1 MNAITHFPR
10 MILQN
15 LRSLRAAATHAG
27 AGKPLLVAALFA
39 LVSAPAFAVG
49 VITHRA
55 VEHRET
61 AAPFVEALRAKLD
74 PPARPRVVVWV
85 GKDID
90 GDGAADVVNPT
101 GHAPRGV
108 DGFGSGAFGASRDGG
123 ARHHAGVDY
132 VAEGGQPV
140 VAPISGFVTKIGYP
154 YGDDTRLRYVEI
166 KNPALN
172 LEARVFYIDPK
183 VSVGETIRLGTPI
196 GVAQTLQRRYG
207 GITDH
212 VHLELAD
219 AAGDKLDAAA
229 LIVARLR

>member
-1 MNAITHFPR
+1 MTHLRR

-39 LVSAPAFAVG
+39 LISAPAFAVG

-55 VEHRET
+55 AEHRET
-61 AAPFVEALRAKLD
+61 ATPFLEALKAHVEA
-74 PPARPRVVVWV
+74 PSRPKIVAWV

-101 GHAPRGV
+101 GAAPRGV
-108 DGFGSGAFGASRDGG
+108 DAYGSGAFGASRDGG

-132 VAEGGQPV
+132 VAEAGQAV

-154 YGDDTRLRYVEI
+154 YGDDAHLRYVEI
-166 KNPALN
+166 RNPALK
-172 LEARVFYIDPK
+172 LEARVFYIDPQ
-183 VSVGETIRLGTPI
+183 VSVGDVIRLGDPI
-196 GVAQTLQRRYG
+196 GLAQTLQGRYG

-219 AAGDKLDAAA
+219 AAGDKLDAAK